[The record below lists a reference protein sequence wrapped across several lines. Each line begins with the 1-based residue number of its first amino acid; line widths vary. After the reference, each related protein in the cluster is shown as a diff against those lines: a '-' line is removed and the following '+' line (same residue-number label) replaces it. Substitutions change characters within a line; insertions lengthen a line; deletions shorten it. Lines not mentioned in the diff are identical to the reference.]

1 MKMKPPKV
9 RKVAD
14 YTLLKREITNFNK
27 YKPELFFK
35 NLYEMQNYVEPLFDQ
50 GCIATA
56 LVAAVMLC
64 FFCPFLYPFFLQYSI
79 QSYILCLQGLSRL
92 KNLIQVK

>member
-1 MKMKPPKV
+1 MEPPKV

-14 YTLLKREITNFNK
+14 YTLLKSEIRNFQK

-35 NLYEMQNYVEPLFDQ
+35 MQNYVEPLSDQ

-64 FFCPFLYPFFLQYSI
+64 FFLSFSISFLPAVFNT
-79 QSYILCLQGLSRL
+79 ILYFVSSRL
-92 KNLIQVK
+92 KQIVKLDTS

>member
-1 MKMKPPKV
+1 MKPPKV

-56 LVAAVMLC
+56 FIAAVMLC
-64 FFCPFLYPFFLQYSI
+64 FFVLF
-79 QSYILCLQGLSRL
+79 YILSSCS
-92 KNLIQVK
+92 I

>member
-1 MKMKPPKV
+1 MEPPKV

-14 YTLLKREITNFNK
+14 YTLLKSEIRNFQK

-35 NLYEMQNYVEPLFDQ
+35 NLYEMQNYVEPLSDQ

-64 FFCPFLYPFFLQYSI
+64 FFLSFSISFLPAVFNT
-79 QSYILCLQGLSRL
+79 ILYFVSSRL
-92 KNLIQVK
+92 KQIVKLDTS